1 MSPPVIVSAS
11 GKHTATL
18 IFLHGLGDTGH
29 GWASTLADVRE
40 SHVRIVCPTA
50 ATIPVTLNSG
60 NPGCI
65 RLQIRPIYGFTPDLL
80 IFLKFK
86 TLFFFLGFQMPA
98 WFDLMSLDP
107 NGVEDD
113 KGIQKSK
120 AIIVKLIEEEISNGI
135 DPSR

>member
-1 MSPPVIVSAS
+1 MTFKFD
-11 GKHTATL
+11 KHVWKN
-18 IFLHGLGDTGH
+18 GG
-29 GWASTLADVRE
+29 
-40 SHVRIVCPTA
+40 
-50 ATIPVTLNSG
+50 
-60 NPGCI
+60 
-65 RLQIRPIYGFTPDLL
+65 LL
-80 IFLKFK
+80 I
-86 TLFFFLGFQMPA
+86 GFQMPA